1 MGYPIQCVPLWCKLA
16 NITNINHSYKPT
28 TNSYKRTSTN
38 SYKTMFVREIS
49 SINHS
54 FSASDVWQPTL
65 SNGGPHPVD
74 RRPWSQQKTPG
85 GLGLGQIFPGFSQG
99 SVEKPPWNMG
109 AFGGFRC
116 SCPIFRNEMM
126 VELIEFLLLHGNGS
140 GVEKT
145 IPPMTLWSLQLF
157 SIFPGNTN
165 PMMGK
170 KNTRNTAERWMLK
183 HESMWV
189 YCWNSLED
197 LEGEMIIFIYFY
209 FPSQI
214 VDILYTCRLGL
225 DYHFGFPLPCAA
237 TRRIWTHQKRW
248 TCFLRNDKNDA
259 SWPHKQQHQ
268 WYRRNHCEE
277 LLIIGVCF
285 FFRRNRFQ
293 MSRPCTFYWMSEP
306 HCFPENAMFLVT
318 GHPICDQH
326 VGAVATPPVTSW
338 LIYCIIVS
346 RYLLV
351 I

>member
-170 KNTRNTAERWMLK
+170 KTHGTLLK
-183 HESMWV
+183 DGCWSM
-189 YCWNSLED
+189 SLCEFTVGT
-197 LEGEMIIFIYFY
+197 LLRIWKVKWSSLYIFIFQARLWTYYIHVVWVWITILGFRCHVQLPEG
-209 FPSQI
+209 FEHIKRGELVSWETIRTTHRDLTNSNINDIEGITVKNCWLLVCASFFEETDFKCRGLAPSTGWANPI
-214 VDILYTCRLGL
+214 VSLRM
-225 DYHFGFPLPCAA
+225 PCF
-237 TRRIWTHQKRW
+237 W
-248 TCFLRNDKNDA
+248 
-259 SWPHKQQHQ
+259 S
-268 WYRRNHCEE
+268 
-277 LLIIGVCF
+277 
-285 FFRRNRFQ
+285 
-293 MSRPCTFYWMSEP
+293 
-306 HCFPENAMFLVT
+306 LVT
-318 GHPICDQH
+318 LS
-326 VGAVATPPVTSW
+326 VTSMLVRW
-338 LIYCIIVS
+338 LHHQSLHGWSIV
-346 RYLLV
+346 
-351 I
+351 